1 MALAIIVDGLSHGD
15 DDDDDNND
23 DDRDDGGRWKE
34 RYTVH
39 VANSSITD
47 VVILPVLIPMLIHS
61 L

>member
-1 MALAIIVDGLSHGD
+1 MALAIIVDGSGHDENED
-15 DDDDDNND
+15 DDRD

-39 VANSSITD
+39 VANRSITD
-47 VVILPVLIPMLIHS
+47 AVILPVLIPMLIHS